1 VRYSAEVYSK
11 VKLMANPLLIILET
25 PPVHGLSTGL
35 FTLSGINSF
44 CMENI
49 PLMEGENLK

>member
-1 VRYSAEVYSK
+1 LIKEDYSK
-11 VKLMANPLLIILET
+11 VRLIANPLLTILET
-25 PPVHGLSTGL
+25 PPVHGLSAGL

-44 CMENI
+44 FMENI